1 MYIYSDDFQITTD
14 ESIFPFTA
22 EHVDQGPIVN
32 SVFPNVYNLDNT
44 TDVYC
49 YINFFRA
56 PNSLVI
62 KREFQKI
69 LDSFAYVGGLLGS
82 FLLILIIIVFYN
94 EGSFELNFASALY
107 LPEDGSPTTFRKYN
121 LFYYILQGIYM
132 TFRIIGIRLDWKCT

>member
-22 EHVDQGPIVN
+22 EHFDQGPIVN

-94 EGSFELNFASALY
+94 EGSF
-107 LPEDGSPTTFRKYN
+107 
-121 LFYYILQGIYM
+121 
-132 TFRIIGIRLDWKCT
+132 